1 MDKQLEDSIAPH
13 FKTDFEKDL
22 FKAAIANL
30 DENNNVLSLNNF
42 SYAIRELVR
51 NFLSRLAPDEQ
62 VKGAPWYTPIMNQDG
77 KESITRKQRMHYAI
91 HGWLTED
98 ILKNKLSLDVADSI
112 DDLNTSVNNMSK
124 YTHITSKTFNVY
136 GAIKT
141 MESLNML
148 GDLLRFLM
156 DIDECKVKVRN
167 AVIDDFSTRIGN
179 SFSIET
185 FNDIDIL
192 STHSSIEDFGI
203 EGYTLKELGET
214 IEVEAYGSVYTRL
227 QIGSNSDLSKD
238 NGYVTHM
245 DFPFTV
251 TCRAD
256 IHNVLGDIQY
266 SDPIIHI
273 DTDKYYK

>member
-1 MDKQLEDSIAPH
+1 MDKQLEYSIAPH

-51 NFLSRLAPDEQ
+51 NFLSRLAPDDQ
-62 VKGAPWYTPIMNQDG
+62 VKGAPWYTPIINQDG

-98 ILKNKLSLDVADSI
+98 FLKNKLLLDVADSI
-112 DDLNTSVNNMSK
+112 DNLNTNIQKMSK
-124 YTHITSKTFNVY
+124 YTHINAETFNISGVT
-136 GAIKT
+136 KT
-141 MESLNML
+141 IVSLDML

-156 DIDECKVKVRN
+156 DIEECKGKVRN
-167 AVIDDFSTRIGN
+167 SIITDFSVRIGN

-185 FNDIDIL
+185 FDDIDIL

-214 IEVEAYGSVYTRL
+214 IEVEAYGHVHTRL
-227 QIGSNSDLSKD
+227 QIGSNSDLHRD
-238 NGYVTHM
+238 DGYVTYM
-245 DFPFTV
+245 DFPFTA
-251 TCRAD
+251 TCVAD
-256 IHNVLGDIQY
+256 IHNVSGDIQY
-266 SDPIIHI
+266 SDPEIQIN
-273 DTDKYYK
+273 TDDYYQ

>member
-1 MDKQLEDSIAPH
+1 MDKQLEYSIVPH

-30 DENNNVLSLNNF
+30 DENYDVLSLNNF

-51 NFLSRLAPDEQ
+51 NFLSRLAPDDH
-62 VKGAPWYTPIMNQDG
+62 VKGAPWYTPIINQDG

-112 DDLNTSVNNMSK
+112 DNLNTNIQKMSK
-124 YTHITSKTFNVY
+124 YTHINAETFNISS
-136 GAIKT
+136 ATKT
-141 MESLNML
+141 IVSLDML

-156 DIDECKVKVRN
+156 DIEECKGKVRN
-167 AVIDDFSTRIGN
+167 AIITDFSERIGN

-185 FNDIDIL
+185 FDDIDSL

-214 IEVEAYGSVYTRL
+214 IEVEAYGHVHTRL
-227 QIGSNSDLSKD
+227 QIGSNSDLHRD
-238 NGYVTHM
+238 DGYITYM
-245 DFPFTV
+245 DFPFTA
-251 TCRAD
+251 TCVAD
-256 IHNVLGDIQY
+256 IHNVSGDIQY
-266 SDPIIHI
+266 SDPEIQIN
-273 DTDKYYK
+273 TDDYYQ